1 MSPQPKHPS
10 LALQL
15 IGFLILIFIPAC
27 QAATPTVPPTASNQ
41 HLTTT
46 QPPATAAIV
55 TPAPSETSITPSTTT
70 QFIPKVEVQIAAQVG
85 GEVTDIE
92 INGTYAYLAV
102 GPRLVVMDLSNPD
115 ILQVAS
121 MSDLLPGLGKAL
133 ALEGGRLCWV
143 SDNGYLLVFT
153 LEDPT
158 KPSLLGQYEIP
169 QKADEIVIKDGIAWV
184 GFLNEDSEGLRA
196 YDLNS
201 VSEHT
206 LEEIAKVNTHV
217 GHGSSVLAGNYLYLY
232 GGFVIDISNPR
243 QPTMIKISKSLNSPT
258 DADYTAFVP
267 PYAYIYGWK
276 PRDENST
283 KRQAHWQVWDISD
296 PDHPNQVGDVPDD
309 WNQNYWFSLGP
320 GTIDGKR
327 MYSFISEG
335 MAGDITLSC
344 PYHLE
349 VTDISDPANPQI
361 IASPDQ
367 LQLHCVRDV
376 KAVGNRL
383 YVVDWHGL
391 SLVDIRNLAA
401 PRVLDR
407 FGSPPQIE
415 GMALKGDFLFAG
427 TDFRENSLNVFNVST
442 THPPDFAGSSLL
454 GSAPYLSVYEAYPP
468 GTASGLAVAGDYLFV
483 PQRNEGLSVVDI
495 SQPRLPKVVVHDPNI
510 GNQSGYV
517 QRAAVVGQTL
527 FLTINREQVAMVDIQ
542 DPTRPRSLGMLPGI
556 SSVYDLASAD
566 GLLYILGGDPGTF
579 IVLNVEDPLTP
590 KEITRVSFSL
600 GSSGARL
607 SITGKRAYISGV
619 GSGTKS
625 GLTIFDLSD
634 PTDPKQVGM
643 MAGFDNVW
651 DVAGQGD
658 TIMVA
663 CASYFVS
670 DIWVVDAKNPSQPE
684 LVGHFKTP
692 GMSPRVVADDTFFYL
707 SANQGGLWKLKV
719 ADLK

>member
-1 MSPQPKHPS
+1 MRK
-10 LALQL
+10 
-15 IGFLILIFIPAC
+15 LILFITIMSLSFLVSCGTGTQELNVEPSS
-27 QAATPTVPPTASNQ
+27 TAIDQ
-41 HLTTT
+41 HLTTKPPPTTANVT
-46 QPPATAAIV
+46 QPPSA
-55 TPAPSETSITPSTTT
+55 TT
-70 QFIPKVEVQIAAQVG
+70 QFIPRVEVQIAAQVG

-92 INGTYAYLAV
+92 INGTYAYLSV

-115 ILQVAS
+115 ILQVAT

-133 ALEGGRLCWV
+133 AIEDGRLYWV
-143 SDNGYLLVFT
+143 SDSGYLLVFT

-158 KPSLLGQYEIP
+158 KPSLLGQYEVP
-169 QKADEIVIKDGIAWV
+169 PKADEVVLKDGIAWV
-184 GFLNEDSEGLRA
+184 GFLNQEGEGLRA
-196 YDLNS
+196 YDLSS
-201 VSEHT
+201 VT
-206 LEEIAKVNTHV
+206 DNKLEEIAKVNIQV
-217 GHGSSVLAGNYLYLY
+217 AHGSLVPAGNYLYLY
-232 GGFVIDISNPR
+232 GGFVIDIRNPR
-243 QPTMIKISKSLNSPT
+243 QPTIINLRKHYS
-258 DADYTAFVP
+258 AFIP
-267 PYAYIYGWK
+267 PYAYIYQWE
-276 PRDENST
+276 PLDPNSD
-283 KRQAHWQVWDISD
+283 KGQIHWYVWDLSD
-296 PDHPNQVGDVPDD
+296 PDDPNQVGDATMD
-309 WNQNYWFSLGP
+309 WNKRNWVGQGP

-327 MYSFISEG
+327 MYSFINEG
-335 MAGDITLSC
+335 VGGDITLSC
-344 PYHLE
+344 PYHLQ
-349 VTDISDPANPQI
+349 VTDISDPASPRM

-367 LQLHCVRDV
+367 LRLHCVRDL

-391 SLVDIRNLAA
+391 SLVDVSNLAA

-415 GMALKGDFLFAG
+415 GMALKGDFVFTG
-427 TDFRENSLNVFNVST
+427 TDFRENSLNVFNVNI
-442 THPPDFAGSSLL
+442 THPPDFPGASAL
-454 GSAPYLSVYEAYPP
+454 GSAPYLTIYEAYPP
-468 GTASGLAVAGDYLFV
+468 GTASGLAVSGDYLFV
-483 PQRNEGLSVVDI
+483 PQRDEGLSVVDI
-495 SQPRLPKVVVHDPNI
+495 SQPRLPKVVVHEPNI

-517 QRAAVVGQTL
+517 QRAAVVGETL
-527 FLTINREQVAMVDIQ
+527 FLTINWEQVAMVDIH

-579 IVLNVEDPLTP
+579 IVLNVEDPLAP

-625 GLTIFDLSD
+625 DLTIFDLSD

-651 DVAGQGD
+651 DIAGQGD

-663 CASYFVS
+663 CAFYVES

-684 LVGHFKTP
+684 LVGHLKTP
-692 GMSPRVVADDTFFYL
+692 GMSTRVDADENFFYL

-719 ADLK
+719 VDLK

>member
-1 MSPQPKHPS
+1 
-10 LALQL
+10 
-15 IGFLILIFIPAC
+15 
-27 QAATPTVPPTASNQ
+27 
-41 HLTTT
+41 
-46 QPPATAAIV
+46 
-55 TPAPSETSITPSTTT
+55 
-70 QFIPKVEVQIAAQVG
+70 VEVQIAAQVG

-92 INGTYAYLAV
+92 INGTYAYLSV

-115 ILQVAS
+115 ILQVAT

-133 ALEGGRLCWV
+133 AIEDGRLYWV
-143 SDNGYLLVFT
+143 SDSGYLLVFT

-158 KPSLLGQYEIP
+158 KPSLLGQYEVP
-169 QKADEIVIKDGIAWV
+169 PKADEVVLKDGIAWV
-184 GFLNEDSEGLRA
+184 GFLNQEGEGLRA
-196 YDLNS
+196 YDLSS
-201 VSEHT
+201 VT
-206 LEEIAKVNTHV
+206 DNKLEEIAKVNIQV
-217 GHGSSVLAGNYLYLY
+217 AHGSLVPAGNYLYLY
-232 GGFVIDISNPR
+232 GGFVIDIRNPR
-243 QPTMIKISKSLNSPT
+243 QPTIINLRKHYS
-258 DADYTAFVP
+258 AFIP
-267 PYAYIYGWK
+267 PYAYIYRWE
-276 PRDENST
+276 PLDPNSD
-283 KRQAHWQVWDISD
+283 KGQIHWYVWDLSD
-296 PDHPNQVGDVPDD
+296 PDDPNQVGDATMD
-309 WNQNYWFSLGP
+309 WNKRNWVGQGP

-327 MYSFISEG
+327 MYSFINEG
-335 MAGDITLSC
+335 VGGDITLSC
-344 PYHLE
+344 PYHLQ
-349 VTDISDPANPQI
+349 VTDISDPASPRM

-367 LQLHCVRDV
+367 LRLHCVRDL

-391 SLVDIRNLAA
+391 SLVDVSNLAA

-415 GMALKGDFLFAG
+415 GMALKGDFVFTG
-427 TDFRENSLNVFNVST
+427 TDFRENSLNVFNVNI
-442 THPPDFAGSSLL
+442 THPPDFPGASAL
-454 GSAPYLSVYEAYPP
+454 GSAPYLTIYEAYPP
-468 GTASGLAVAGDYLFV
+468 GTASGLAVSGDYLFV
-483 PQRNEGLSVVDI
+483 PQRDEGLSVVDI
-495 SQPRLPKVVVHDPNI
+495 SQPRLPKVVVHEPNI

-517 QRAAVVGQTL
+517 QRAAVVGETL
-527 FLTINREQVAMVDIQ
+527 FLTINWEQVAMVDIH

-579 IVLNVEDPLTP
+579 IVLNVEDPLAP

-625 GLTIFDLSD
+625 DLTIFDLSD

-651 DVAGQGD
+651 DIAGQGD

-663 CASYFVS
+663 CAFYVES

-684 LVGHFKTP
+684 LVGHLKTP
-692 GMSPRVVADDTFFYL
+692 GMSTRVDADENFFYL

-719 ADLK
+719 VDLK

>member
-1 MSPQPKHPS
+1 MRK
-10 LALQL
+10 
-15 IGFLILIFIPAC
+15 LILFITIMSLSFLVSCGTGTQELNVEPSS
-27 QAATPTVPPTASNQ
+27 TAIDQ
-41 HLTTT
+41 HLTTKPPPTTANVT
-46 QPPATAAIV
+46 QPPSA
-55 TPAPSETSITPSTTT
+55 TT
-70 QFIPKVEVQIAAQVG
+70 QFIPRVEVQIAAQVG

-92 INGTYAYLAV
+92 INGTYAYLSV

-115 ILQVAS
+115 ILQVAT

-133 ALEGGRLCWV
+133 AIEDGRLYWV
-143 SDNGYLLVFT
+143 SDSGYLLVFT

-158 KPSLLGQYEIP
+158 KPSLLGQYEVP
-169 QKADEIVIKDGIAWV
+169 PKADEVVLKDGIAWV
-184 GFLNEDSEGLRA
+184 GFLNQEGEGLRA
-196 YDLNS
+196 YDLSS
-201 VSEHT
+201 VT
-206 LEEIAKVNTHV
+206 DNKLEEIAKVNIQV
-217 GHGSSVLAGNYLYLY
+217 AHGSLVPAGNYLYLY
-232 GGFVIDISNPR
+232 GGFVIDIRNPR
-243 QPTMIKISKSLNSPT
+243 QPTIINLRKHYS
-258 DADYTAFVP
+258 AFIP
-267 PYAYIYGWK
+267 PYAYIYRWE
-276 PRDENST
+276 PLDPNSD
-283 KRQAHWQVWDISD
+283 KGQIHWYVWDLSD
-296 PDHPNQVGDVPDD
+296 PDDPNQVGDATMD
-309 WNQNYWFSLGP
+309 WNKRNWVGQGP

-327 MYSFISEG
+327 MYSFINEG
-335 MAGDITLSC
+335 VGGDITLSC
-344 PYHLE
+344 PYHLQ
-349 VTDISDPANPQI
+349 VTDISDPASPRM

-367 LQLHCVRDV
+367 LRLHCVRDL

-391 SLVDIRNLAA
+391 SLVDVSNLSA

-415 GMALKGDFLFAG
+415 GMALKGDFVFTG
-427 TDFRENSLNVFNVST
+427 TDFRENSLNVFNVNI
-442 THPPDFAGSSLL
+442 THPPDFPGASAL
-454 GSAPYLSVYEAYPP
+454 GSAPYLTIYEAYPP
-468 GTASGLAVAGDYLFV
+468 GTASGLAVSGDYLFV
-483 PQRNEGLSVVDI
+483 PQRDEGLSVVDI
-495 SQPRLPKVVVHDPNI
+495 SQPRLPKVVVHEPNI

-517 QRAAVVGQTL
+517 QRAAVVGETL
-527 FLTINREQVAMVDIQ
+527 FLTINWEQVAMVDIH

-579 IVLNVEDPLTP
+579 IVLNVEDPLAP

-625 GLTIFDLSD
+625 DLTIFDLSD

-651 DVAGQGD
+651 DIAGQGD

-663 CASYFVS
+663 CAFYVES

-684 LVGHFKTP
+684 LVGHLKTP
-692 GMSPRVVADDTFFYL
+692 GMSTRVDADENFFYL

-719 ADLK
+719 VDLK

>member
-1 MSPQPKHPS
+1 MRK
-10 LALQL
+10 
-15 IGFLILIFIPAC
+15 LILFITIMSLSFLVSCGTGTQELNVEPSS
-27 QAATPTVPPTASNQ
+27 TAIDQ
-41 HLTTT
+41 HLTTKPPPTTANVT
-46 QPPATAAIV
+46 QPPSA
-55 TPAPSETSITPSTTT
+55 TT
-70 QFIPKVEVQIAAQVG
+70 QFIPRVEVQIAAQVG

-92 INGTYAYLAV
+92 INGTYAYLSV

-115 ILQVAS
+115 ILQVAT

-133 ALEGGRLCWV
+133 AIEDGRLYWV
-143 SDNGYLLVFT
+143 SDSGYLLVFT

-158 KPSLLGQYEIP
+158 KPSLLGQYEVP
-169 QKADEIVIKDGIAWV
+169 PKADEVVLKDGIAWV
-184 GFLNEDSEGLRA
+184 GFLNQEGEGLRA
-196 YDLNS
+196 YDLSS
-201 VSEHT
+201 VT
-206 LEEIAKVNTHV
+206 DNKLEEIAKVNIQV
-217 GHGSSVLAGNYLYLY
+217 AHGSLVPAGNYLYLY
-232 GGFVIDISNPR
+232 GGFVIDIRNPR
-243 QPTMIKISKSLNSPT
+243 QPTIINLRKHYS
-258 DADYTAFVP
+258 AFIP
-267 PYAYIYGWK
+267 PYAYIYRWE
-276 PRDENST
+276 PLDPNSD
-283 KRQAHWQVWDISD
+283 KGQIHWYVWDLSD
-296 PDHPNQVGDVPDD
+296 PDDPNQVGDATMD
-309 WNQNYWFSLGP
+309 WNKRNWVGQGP

-327 MYSFISEG
+327 MYSFINEG
-335 MAGDITLSC
+335 VGGDITLSC
-344 PYHLE
+344 PYHLQ
-349 VTDISDPANPQI
+349 VTDISDPASPRM

-367 LQLHCVRDV
+367 LRLHCVRDL

-391 SLVDIRNLAA
+391 SLVDVSNLAA

-415 GMALKGDFLFAG
+415 GMALKGDFVFTG
-427 TDFRENSLNVFNVST
+427 TDFRENSLNVFNVNI
-442 THPPDFAGSSLL
+442 THPPDFPGASAL
-454 GSAPYLSVYEAYPP
+454 GSAPYLTIYEAYPP
-468 GTASGLAVAGDYLFV
+468 GTASGLAVSGDYLFV
-483 PQRNEGLSVVDI
+483 PQRDEGLSVVDI
-495 SQPRLPKVVVHDPNI
+495 SQPRLPKVVVHEPNI

-517 QRAAVVGQTL
+517 QRAAVVGETL
-527 FLTINREQVAMVDIQ
+527 FLTINWEQVAMVDIH

-625 GLTIFDLSD
+625 DLTIFDLSD

-651 DVAGQGD
+651 DIAGQGD

-663 CASYFVS
+663 CAFYVES

-684 LVGHFKTP
+684 LVGHLKTP
-692 GMSPRVVADDTFFYL
+692 GMSTRVDADENFFYL

-719 ADLK
+719 VDLK

>member
-1 MSPQPKHPS
+1 MRK
-10 LALQL
+10 
-15 IGFLILIFIPAC
+15 LILFITIMSLSFLVSCGTGTQELNVEPSS
-27 QAATPTVPPTASNQ
+27 TAIDQ
-41 HLTTT
+41 HLTTKPPPTTANVT
-46 QPPATAAIV
+46 QPPSA
-55 TPAPSETSITPSTTT
+55 TT
-70 QFIPKVEVQIAAQVG
+70 QFIPRVEVQIAAQVG

-92 INGTYAYLAV
+92 INGTYAYLSV

-115 ILQVAS
+115 ILQVAT

-133 ALEGGRLCWV
+133 AIEDGRLYWV
-143 SDNGYLLVFT
+143 SDSGYLLVFT

-158 KPSLLGQYEIP
+158 KPSLLGQYEVP
-169 QKADEIVIKDGIAWV
+169 PKADEVVLKDGIAWV
-184 GFLNEDSEGLRA
+184 GFLNQEGEGLRA
-196 YDLNS
+196 YDLSS
-201 VSEHT
+201 VT
-206 LEEIAKVNTHV
+206 DNKLEEIAKVNIQV
-217 GHGSSVLAGNYLYLY
+217 AHGSLVPAGNYLYLY
-232 GGFVIDISNPR
+232 GGFVIDIRNPR
-243 QPTMIKISKSLNSPT
+243 QPTIINLRKHYS
-258 DADYTAFVP
+258 AFIP
-267 PYAYIYGWK
+267 PYAYIYRWE
-276 PRDENST
+276 PLDPNSD
-283 KRQAHWQVWDISD
+283 KGQIHWYVWDLSD
-296 PDHPNQVGDVPDD
+296 PDDPNQVGDATMD
-309 WNQNYWFSLGP
+309 WNKRNWVGQGP

-327 MYSFISEG
+327 MYSFINEG
-335 MAGDITLSC
+335 VGGDITLSC
-344 PYHLE
+344 PYHLQ
-349 VTDISDPANPQI
+349 VTDISDPASPRM

-367 LQLHCVRDV
+367 LRLHCVRDL

-391 SLVDIRNLAA
+391 SLVDVSNLAA

-415 GMALKGDFLFAG
+415 GMALKGDFVFTG
-427 TDFRENSLNVFNVST
+427 TDFRENSLNVFNVNI
-442 THPPDFAGSSLL
+442 THPPDFPGASAL
-454 GSAPYLSVYEAYPP
+454 GSAPYLTIYEAYPP
-468 GTASGLAVAGDYLFV
+468 GTASGLAVSGDYLFV
-483 PQRNEGLSVVDI
+483 PQRDEGLSVVDI
-495 SQPRLPKVVVHDPNI
+495 SQPRLPKVVVHEPNI

-517 QRAAVVGQTL
+517 QRAAVVGETL
-527 FLTINREQVAMVDIQ
+527 FLTINWEQVAMVDIH

-579 IVLNVEDPLTP
+579 IVLNVEDPLAP

-625 GLTIFDLSD
+625 DLTIFDLSD

-651 DVAGQGD
+651 DIAGQGD

-663 CASYFVS
+663 CAFYVES

-684 LVGHFKTP
+684 LVGHLKTP
-692 GMSPRVVADDTFFYL
+692 GMSTRVDADENFFYL

-719 ADLK
+719 VDLK